1 MSGDDL
7 LNQMMAE
14 GSIASGRNGPAVA
27 SAAPASQDAVVLSVH
42 EAIEVTMNKVTVS
55 PQAIRSH
62 AEALQ
67 PRQYPR
73 DFSHGALG
81 SLWGHSADDGARAM
95 ARGRWCPQAAPTR
108 LAGRWSRVLP
118 GGRGLVSDCDG
129 PGSTTTPTRPLGPRA
144 NTIFLREQTAIEI
157 DYRPI
162 TSLNVAIGERR

>member
-27 SAAPASQDAVVLSVH
+27 AAAPASQDAVVLSVH

-55 PQAIRSH
+55 AAIRSH

-81 SLWGHSADDGARAM
+81 SLWGNSAGDGARAM
-95 ARGRWCPQAAPTR
+95 VRGRWCAQAVPAR

-118 GGRGLVSDCDG
+118 GGRGLVSDRDG
-129 PGSTTTPTRPLGPRA
+129 PGSTTTTTRP
-144 NTIFLREQTAIEI
+144 
-157 DYRPI
+157 
-162 TSLNVAIGERR
+162 